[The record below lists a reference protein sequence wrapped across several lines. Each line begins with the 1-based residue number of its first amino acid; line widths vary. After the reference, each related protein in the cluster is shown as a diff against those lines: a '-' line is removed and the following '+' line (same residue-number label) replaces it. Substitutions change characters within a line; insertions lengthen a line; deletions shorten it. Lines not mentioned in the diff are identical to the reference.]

1 MTDPALIEQIKSWKV
16 EDHPQFC
23 LGCDV
28 GGSGLRIRL
37 ANFLNPDE
45 YVDFPHI
52 KAQTTKEMIDALN
65 NFCDQLLSIVPNAE
79 AKGAAIAVAGPIT
92 DNTVVFTNWA
102 GPVEG
107 RTVSLSQLPVKLF
120 PEGKSYFL
128 NDLEAGAY
136 GILAAEKSGILES
149 SFDQLF
155 LDKAPKGPLISSKRT
170 AVLAMGSGFGVALI
184 VKNPLFDV
192 PVVIPTELGHLQI
205 PVRMEGSP
213 EYPEERGLMQFLA
226 NYYYEGKLCPEYE
239 DVASGRGLPL
249 AYQYLY
255 EKEKGEKVD
264 PAELDAGKIA
274 VKANN
279 GDPIARRALTWHYKI
294 FTRAAKCIATSLS
307 CDSVLLALDNQVKNN
322 EFVRSIEKELNDE
335 FYTWIRPDWMNSVRV
350 YTQKVVLNFNIL
362 GTTYMANQIAHMK

>member
-1 MTDPALIEQIKSWKV
+1 MSEAALRPVANWKNGGAPA
-16 EDHPQFC
+16 FC
-23 LGCDV
+23 LGCDA
-28 GGSGLRIRL
+28 GGSGLRFRL
-37 ANFLNPDE
+37 SNYFNPEQRIDLPHQKAKSTKDCLN
-45 YVDFPHI
+45 I
-52 KAQTTKEMIDALN
+52 LN
-65 NFCDQLLSIVPNAE
+65 HLYDTIQSVAPGAE
-79 AKGAAIAVAGPIT
+79 CKGSAFAVAGPISN
-92 DNTVVFTNWA
+92 NTVTFTNWP
-102 GPVEG
+102 GKPSL
-107 RTVSLSQLPVKLF
+107 RTVSLSQFPKGVAPAGRSLF
-120 PEGKSYFL
+120 F

-205 PVRMEGSP
+205 PVRMESSP

-322 EFVRSIEKELNDE
+322 EFVRSIEKELSDE